1 MMVYRDDAIRH
12 IFILVGGSMTTE
24 YEIARAMSADI
35 AGILE
40 LQEQN
45 QANRGGTLSVALPRA
60 WFEKTL
66 AEMPVIVARSN
77 ERVVG
82 FLVSSTLAAYAGVA
96 VVEAMLQVYPARN
109 GAYVYGPICVAASER
124 GRGLAE
130 QLFAALRLQLPGREG
145 ILFIRRDNVA
155 SLKAHLKMGVR
166 EVAEFT
172 HGGIVHAVLA
182 YN

>member
-1 MMVYRDDAIRH
+1 
-12 IFILVGGSMTTE
+12 MTAE
-24 YEIARAMSADI
+24 YEIVRATTGDI

-45 QANRGGTLSVALPRA
+45 QAARGGMLSVAMSRE

-66 AEMPVIVARSN
+66 VEMPVIVARSN

-82 FLVSSTLAAYAGVA
+82 FLVSSTLAAYAGVP
-96 VVEAMLQVYPARN
+96 VIEAMLQANPARDST
-109 GAYVYGPICVAASER
+109 YVYGPICISATER
-124 GRGLAE
+124 GRGLAAA
-130 QLFAALRLQLPGREG
+130 LFAALRVQLPAREG

-155 SLKAHLKMGVR
+155 SLKAHLKLGIQQVG
-166 EVAEFT
+166 EFT
-172 HGGIVHAVLA
+172 YRGIDHAVLA